1 MSFLFD
7 GLGILHVVLLAIL
20 FVLVWRLFRRYPI
33 LLIYCGAQLVTSLI
47 EFTVLKQY
55 GQKSHLYAVLFWT
68 DELVLDLLLFLMVI
82 DLTYRAMER
91 NPARGMMARLLGG
104 IVLLMLLLPFVVF
117 QEPPFKASGAP
128 NASWFDHTSQ
138 LLNFGGAILNLG
150 LWTALL
156 SSRNRDSQLL
166 MVSAGL
172 GVAVTGA
179 AISYGLRSLFHDY
192 QGAANLFYVVTR
204 AASAFIW
211 CWAFRPSARAAS
223 APPDAVTT
231 L

>member
-1 MSFLFD
+1 VSLLFD
-7 GLGILHVVLLAIL
+7 ALGTVHIVFLAIVLILVQRLIRKYPVL
-20 FVLVWRLFRRYPI
+20 F
-33 LLIYCGAQLVTSLI
+33 IYCGAQLITSLV
-47 EFTVLKQY
+47 ELVVRRWY
-55 GQKSHLYAVLFWT
+55 GPGSRLYAQLFWS
-68 DELVLDLLLFLMVI
+68 DELAIDLLLFLMVI
-82 DLTYRAMER
+82 DLTFRTMEG
-91 NPARGMMARLLGG
+91 NPARKAMGRLLAGV
-104 IVLLMLLLPFVVF
+104 VLLALALPFVLF
-117 QEPPFKASGAP
+117 DGTIFRPSGLP

-156 SSRNRDSQLL
+156 SSRQRDPQLL

-179 AISYGLRSLFHDY
+179 AISYGLRRLFSQD
-192 QGAANLFYVVTR
+192 QVAVANLFYVATR

-211 CWAFRPSARAAS
+211 CWAFRPTAGKAQ
-223 APPDAVTT
+223 PVTT